1 MADDKTQTDVR
12 DRRRVASLQDYEVQF
27 FAQEHGI
34 SIEQARD
41 LIDKF
46 GTNRQVL
53 DREAWK
59 LAH

>member
-1 MADDKTQTDVR
+1 MADDKTKVDAR
-12 DRRRVASLQDYEVQF
+12 DRNRVAAGQDYVVQF

-34 SIEQARD
+34 SIEQARS

-46 GTNRQVL
+46 GNDRRVL

-59 LAH
+59 LLH